1 MISCYIC
8 KILRN
13 NYSFIT
19 IKFKKD
25 PAVMSAPILATLS
38 DALATLIFFGLNL
51 LVLYLAYISGIIGES
66 NTNSKILHNI

>member
-1 MISCYIC
+1 
-8 KILRN
+8 
-13 NYSFIT
+13 
-19 IKFKKD
+19 
-25 PAVMSAPILATLS
+25 MSAPILATLS

>member
-13 NYSFIT
+13 NYSFIST

-51 LVLYLAYISGIIGES
+51 LVLYLAYISE
-66 NTNSKILHNI
+66 